1 MRLEKTKLTQRSIY
15 SSLVVFVH
23 IPRASLSKYTL
34 LFCRHVISVQSRD
47 QKWLYMM
54 KEVL

>member
-23 IPRASLSKYTL
+23 IPRASLSKKTL
-34 LFCRHVISVQSRD
+34 LFRRQVILVQSRD
-47 QKWLYMM
+47 QKRLYMM
-54 KEVL
+54 REVL